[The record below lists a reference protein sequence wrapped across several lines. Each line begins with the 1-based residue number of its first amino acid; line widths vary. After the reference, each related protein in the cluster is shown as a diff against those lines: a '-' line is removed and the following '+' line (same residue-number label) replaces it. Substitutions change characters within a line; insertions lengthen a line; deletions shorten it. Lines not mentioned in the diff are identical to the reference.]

1 MSFANNQN
9 DKIMSRQNKFLL
21 EKIIAG
27 ELDIAIDTIK
37 AEIFV
42 MESKELRISLGM
54 ICYDYYT
61 LRKQVNRGI
70 FKQEASSLA
79 ERKIVNRLLEQIL

>member
-1 MSFANNQN
+1 MELN
-9 DKIMSRQNKFLL
+9 NKFLL
-21 EKIIAG
+21 EKILIG
-27 ELDIAIDTIK
+27 ELGVAIETIK
-37 AEIFV
+37 AEIPV

-54 ICYDYYT
+54 ICYDYYR

-70 FKQEASSLA
+70 FKQESASLE